1 LKKNYHQHQQ
11 LSIMKKNIN
20 FLITAVLA
28 LFFSCTAT
36 QHARENELS
45 LPYEK
50 YQLANGLEVILHQ
63 DHSDPIVA
71 VALQYHVGSN
81 REVPG
86 KTGFAHLFEHM
97 MFQESENVGQD
108 EFFKKI
114 QGAGGTLNGGTSND
128 GTIYY
133 EVVPKN
139 ALEMVLWM
147 ESDRM
152 GFLQNTVTREAFANQ
167 QNVVQ
172 NEKRQSYDNQPYG
185 HNSWVI
191 AKNLYPEGHPYNW
204 TVIGEM
210 EDLFN
215 ATIDDV
221 KEFHSKFYIPNN
233 TTLVLAGDFDKE
245 EAKKLIDKY
254 FGEIPK
260 GNDLEDPKP
269 QHVQLNETKKLY
281 HEDNFAK
288 TPQLTMLWPG
298 VEQYS
303 DDSYALNFLARVL
316 GSGKNSPFYKVIVK
330 DKKLAPRAG
339 VFNRSMEI
347 TGQFTVSINAN
358 AGISLA
364 DLENAVFEAMELFE
378 KEGITEKDMEKHKA
392 SLETDFYNAISSVL
406 GKSFQLARYNEYA
419 GSPDYILTDISK
431 IKAVTIPDVMRVFE
445 KYIKGKN
452 YVATSFVPKGQLN
465 LMAENSIDAGV
476 VEENIENATQVVLDN
491 TDKQEVISKTPS
503 SFDRSVPPAIGTD
516 PGITLPI
523 VWTAEAGNGIHIWGI
538 KQSEVPLVRYSF
550 VIRGGHLLDHPE
562 KAGVA
567 SFLAAML
574 KEGTATKT
582 PEELEEAIE
591 MLGASIEIYGG
602 TENITVNVNTLARNF
617 EATLQLVEEILT
629 QPRWDEEQFSLVKSR
644 IINELRRNE
653 ANPNYLAAVNFYK
666 LIYPNGS
673 PLGIPPTGTIKS
685 VESITMDDLKSYY
698 TANLSPSVTK
708 MQVAGDIEKDR
719 VMKSLRSLATTWEAK
734 SVTIPAVEGSK
745 MPDKGGVYF
754 VDVPGAKQSNIYIGY
769 ASIPR
774 SNPEYFP
781 VTVMNYKLGGA
792 FNGILNM
799 ILREEKGFTYGA
811 RSGFAGYQNHGNFT
825 ASSSVRSDAT
835 LESVNIFKTEIE
847 KYREQLDEADLQFTK
862 DALLKSYALK
872 YETLGALLGM
882 LRDISEYNLPADYAN
897 KEVAFLRNYNKDQ
910 HLQLAQKYLKPE
922 NMYFVIA
929 GDAQTQMPALESV
942 GMGTPVLIQN

>member
-1 LKKNYHQHQQ
+1 
-11 LSIMKKNIN
+11 MKKNMN
-20 FLITAVLA
+20 YLISALLAVL
-28 LFFSCTAT
+28 FSCTA
-36 QHARENELS
+36 ADNAGEKELS

-50 YQLANGLEVILHQ
+50 YQLANGLDVILHQ

-128 GTIYY
+128 GTVYY

-139 ALEMVLWM
+139 ALEMVLWL

-152 GFLQNTVTREAFANQ
+152 GFLQNTVTRAAFANQ

-245 EAKKLIDKY
+245 EAKILVEKY

-281 HEDNFAK
+281 HEDNFAR
-288 TPQLTMLWPG
+288 TPQLTMIWPG

-339 VFNRSMEI
+339 VFNRSMEV

-358 AGISLA
+358 AGTSLA
-364 DLENAVFEAMELFE
+364 DVENAVFEAMKLFE
-378 KEGITEKDMEKHKA
+378 EEGITETDLEKHKA
-392 SLETDFYNAISSVL
+392 SLETDFYNTINSVL

-419 GSPDYILTDISK
+419 GTPDFILTDISK
-431 IKAVTIPDVMRVFE
+431 IKAVTIPDVMRVYE

-452 YVATSFVPKGQLN
+452 YIATSFVPKGQLN
-465 LMAENSIDAGV
+465 LMAENSVNAGV
-476 VEENIENATQVVLDN
+476 VEENVENATQVVLVN
-491 TDKQEVISKTPS
+491 TDEQEVIAKTPS
-503 SFDRSVPPAIGTD
+503 SFDRSVQPAIGND
-516 PGITLPI
+516 PEITLPT
-523 VWTAEAGNGIHIWGI
+523 VWTAEAGNGIKIWGI
-538 KQSEVPLVRYSF
+538 NHTEVPLVRYSL
-550 VIRGGHLLDHPE
+550 VISGGHLLDQPD

-591 MLGASIEIYGG
+591 MLGASIDIYGG
-602 TENITVNVNTLARNF
+602 TENITINVNTLVRNF

-629 QPRWDEEQFSLVKSR
+629 QPRWDEEQFGLVKSR
-644 IINELRRNE
+644 IINELKRNE
-653 ANPNYLAAVNFYK
+653 ANPNYLAAINFYK
-666 LIYPNGS
+666 LIYPEGS
-673 PLGIPPTGTIKS
+673 PLGIPPSGTIKS
-685 VESITMDDLKSYY
+685 VETITMDDLKSYY
-698 TANLSPSVTK
+698 SANLSPSVTK
-708 MQVAGDIEKDR
+708 MQVAGHIQKDR
-719 VMKSLRSLATTWEAK
+719 VMKALGNLSENWEAK
-734 SVTIPAVEGSK
+734 NVNIPAFESPK
-745 MPDKGGVYF
+745 IPEKGGIYF
-754 VDVPGAKQSNIYIGY
+754 LDVPGAKQSNIYMGY

-781 VTVMNYKLGGA
+781 ITVMNYKLGGA

-835 LESVNIFKTEIE
+835 LESVNIFKTEVE
-847 KYREQLDEADLQFTK
+847 KYREQLEENDLQFTK
-862 DALLKSYALK
+862 DALLKAYALK
-872 YETLGALLGM
+872 YETLGALQGM
-882 LRDISEYNLPADYAN
+882 LREISEYNLPADYA
-897 KEVAFLRNYNKDQ
+897 KQEVEYIRNYNKDQ

-922 NMYFVIA
+922 NMYFVIS
-929 GDAQTQMPALESV
+929 GDAATQMSALESV